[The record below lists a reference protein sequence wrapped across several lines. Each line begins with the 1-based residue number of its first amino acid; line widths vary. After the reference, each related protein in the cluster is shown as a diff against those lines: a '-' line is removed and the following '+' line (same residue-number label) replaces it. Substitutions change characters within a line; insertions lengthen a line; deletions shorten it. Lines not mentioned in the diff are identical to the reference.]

1 MFCMLSAGSNVA
13 RIVCVNRN
21 MKIANS
27 SHIKRFFHYFFFVL
41 LLLLLFLRRVAE
53 EIFNSPHTVQG
64 YFIIHRT
71 ASQRGRI
78 FVFWWQQAWGRDG
91 WILAEFFF
99 LRFMELDFISVY
111 KNARKQRGHINWTI
125 LINRGLIICKT
136 DFAFIRIKNDSFL
149 FVFREPGKNAICVWT
164 TINPRVFSVFS
175 FFLFSSAA
183 FFHRRHCPKVTN
195 FVSPLHA
202 LFPKRAREA
211 DSGINQNT
219 AFASYCPRALPAK

>member
-1 MFCMLSAGSNVA
+1 MFCILSAGSNVA

-27 SHIKRFFHYFFFVL
+27 SHIKRFFHYFFLCCRCCCF
-41 LLLLLFLRRVAE
+41 FFCEGVAE
-53 EIFNSPHTVQG
+53 EICNSPQTVQG
-64 YFIIHRT
+64 YFIIHRK

-78 FVFWWQQAWGRDG
+78 FVFWWKQACGRDG

-99 LRFMELDFISVY
+99 SVFFVSVY
-111 KNARKQRGHINWTI
+111 KNARKQRGHINWTT
-125 LINRGLIICKT
+125 LINRGLIIWQT

-149 FVFREPGKNAICVWT
+149 FVFRELEKNAICVCT
-164 TINPRVFSVFS
+164 TINPRVSSMFS
-175 FFLFSSAA
+175 FFWFSSAA

>member
-27 SHIKRFFHYFFFVL
+27 SHIKRFFHY
-41 LLLLLFLRRVAE
+41 LFLCCCCCCFFCEGVAE
-53 EIFNSPHTVQG
+53 EIFNSPQIVQG
-64 YFIIHRT
+64 YFIIHRK

-99 LRFMELDFISVY
+99 SVFFVSVY
-111 KNARKQRGHINWTI
+111 KNARKQRGHINWTT
-125 LINRGLIICKT
+125 LSNRGLIIWQT

-149 FVFREPGKNAICVWT
+149 FVFREPGKIAICVCT

-175 FFLFSSAA
+175 FFWFSSAA